1 MKSRMLVAGSNR
13 RCFAV
18 DTHVGV
24 AVTGRLLIL
33 VLYFILFVLVIFSS
47 NLIIH
52 VGLPADGRQVVNRA
66 REEASSYEDT
76 YGHKAIPSVLAN
88 RLAMFVHFY
97 TTHGSLRPFGTTA
110 LLAAYDQ
117 DIKSPELYM
126 IDPSGLCFRYF
137 GCAAGKGATTFN

>member
-18 DTHVGV
+18 DTHAGV
-24 AVTGRLLIL
+24 AITGRLLIL
-33 VLYFILFVLVIFSS
+33 VLYFIYFSS
-47 NLIIH
+47 NVNIH

-137 GCAAGKGATTFN
+137 GCAAGKGVTFF